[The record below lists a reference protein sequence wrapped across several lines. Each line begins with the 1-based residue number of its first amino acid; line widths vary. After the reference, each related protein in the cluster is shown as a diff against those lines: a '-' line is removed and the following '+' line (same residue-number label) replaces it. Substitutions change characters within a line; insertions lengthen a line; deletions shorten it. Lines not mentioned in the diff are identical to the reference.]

1 MRRSGQLLWKTG
13 GMKRE
18 IEIKIDINGYCIET
32 GSKRTYERL
41 LGRYFD
47 KSISG
52 RDRTILEKQIEGIT
66 FFLKHA
72 DFKRLRSQYP
82 ELNGART
89 MQLILKIPKNK
100 HEMTIEY
107 HGIEIAPISKIHPS
121 I

>member
-1 MRRSGQLLWKTG
+1 
-13 GMKRE
+13 MKPEVE
-18 IEIKIDINGYCIET
+18 IEIDINGYCIET

-52 RDRTILEKQIEGIT
+52 CDRSILEEQIEGIT

-82 ELNGART
+82 ELDGARA
-89 MQLILKIPKNK
+89 MRFILKIPKNK

-107 HGIEIAPISKIHPS
+107 DRVKIAPIGKIRAS
-121 I
+121 L